1 MEGVRG
7 SNPLSSTAAAF
18 GAVPVG
24 NGSHPACCC
33 GVACRRTGWV
43 RRCSG
48 QPEGVVVSDR
58 QQPRP
63 HEGET
68 PRDEQS
74 ETVGSPYR
82 QQDAPKRDARTP
94 LAWGLLIGFWVILG
108 IALVVLAI
116 KVLV

>member
-7 SNPLSSTAAAF
+7 SNPLSSTDAAF

-24 NGSHPACCC
+24 KRFAPCLLLR
-33 GVACRRTGWV
+33 VACRRTGWV
-43 RRCSG
+43 RDSSG

-108 IALVVLAI
+108 IALIVLAV
-116 KVLV
+116 KVLA